1 MSENRHKETPPNP
14 NEPFDYNAVPSR
26 FYFSAE
32 GVGAVP
38 VKDVVERGLD
48 ILTDN
53 LANVIIAVNRETG
66 AEGEDEDGAGGLGG
80 EMVDPDMGYANGVG
94 DMGMGPGPNGYDAG
108 YYGAPGGGGGYGGGF
123 GLNR

>member
-1 MSENRHKETPPNP
+1 MSENRHKETPPSP
-14 NEPFDYNAVPSR
+14 NEPFDYTAVPSR

-80 EMVDPDMGYANGVG
+80 EMVDPDMGTQTGWAIWEWDRVRMGTMRGTMARPVEGVAMAVDLG
-94 DMGMGPGPNGYDAG
+94 
-108 YYGAPGGGGGYGGGF
+108 
-123 GLNR
+123 

>member
-1 MSENRHKETPPNP
+1 MSENRHKETPLNP

-38 VKDVVERGLD
+38 VKDVVEGGLD

-53 LANVIIAVNRETG
+53 LANIIIAVNRETG
-66 AEGEDEDGAGGLGG
+66 AEGDEEDAGVGG
-80 EMVDPDMGYANGVG
+80 EMVDPDMGYANGGG
-94 DMGMGPGPNGYDAG
+94 DMGGGANGYDAG
-108 YYGAPGGGGGYGGGF
+108 YYGAPGGGYGGGF

>member
-1 MSENRHKETPPNP
+1 M
-14 NEPFDYNAVPSR
+14 
-26 FYFSAE
+26 SAE

-53 LANVIIAVNRETG
+53 LANVIMAVNRETG
-66 AEGEDEDGAGGLGG
+66 AEGDEEDGAAGLGG
-80 EMVDPDMGYANGVG
+80 EMVDPEMGYANGG
-94 DMGMGPGPNGYDAG
+94 ADMGANGYDGG